1 MGTKLNLNPSPIS
14 NSLLHI
20 RSLCCHATLVPTNGV
35 TTQRTAVEQTI
46 SVTSFPIL
54 FFFFSVFN
62 FPFPVLVTSITYP
75 LLFCCFQEI
84 DGRALLLL
92 TQEMLESL
100 TENKLGPMTKIQSAV
115 KALKQAWGIWKYHE
129 DNMILWTRQFYWEFQ
144 AALIRWL
151 YNCFVVIIP
160 KCFITK
166 YFIIFSTWTL
176 QALISVDINVLLTS
190 SHSVLLLLIGGI
202 RQANKKSHG
211 SFFYS

>member
-1 MGTKLNLNPSPIS
+1 MFQFPVPV
-14 NSLLHI
+14 
-20 RSLCCHATLVPTNGV
+20 LV
-35 TTQRTAVEQTI
+35 I
-46 SVTSFPIL
+46 SVTYP
-54 FFFFSVFN
+54 
-62 FPFPVLVTSITYP
+62 P
-75 LLFCCFQEI
+75 LLSCFQEI

-129 DNMILWTRQFYWEFQ
+129 DNIILWTRQFYSEFQ

-166 YFIIFSTWTL
+166 YFIIFFYTWTL
-176 QALISVDINVLLTS
+176 QAFISVDINVLPTS
-190 SHSVLLLLIGGI
+190 SHSSLLPLIGGI